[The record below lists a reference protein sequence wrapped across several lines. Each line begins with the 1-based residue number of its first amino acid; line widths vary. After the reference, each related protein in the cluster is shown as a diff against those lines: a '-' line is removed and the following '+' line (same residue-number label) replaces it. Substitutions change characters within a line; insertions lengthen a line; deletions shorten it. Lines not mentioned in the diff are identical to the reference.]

1 MTHTLTLPPLTD
13 LNTYINLERTNKF
26 AAASIKKKETELVA
40 WECHKQEIPA
50 LKLTKITFIWK
61 HKNRR
66 TDPDNREFSQKSVL
80 EGLVLGGIIKND
92 SWDYRP
98 STTTHKH
105 LVDKS
110 HPGVEVILEGKEIE
124 I

>member
-26 AAASIKKKETELVA
+26 AAASVKKKETELVA
-40 WECHKQEIPA
+40 WECKRQKLPA

-66 TDPDNREFSQKSVL
+66 
-80 EGLVLGGIIKND
+80 
-92 SWDYRP
+92 
-98 STTTHKH
+98 
-105 LVDKS
+105 KS